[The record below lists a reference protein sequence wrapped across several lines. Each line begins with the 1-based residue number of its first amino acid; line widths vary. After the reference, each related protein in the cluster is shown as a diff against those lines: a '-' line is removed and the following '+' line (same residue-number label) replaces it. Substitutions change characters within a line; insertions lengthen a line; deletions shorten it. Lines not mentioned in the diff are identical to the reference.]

1 VVLRFEKL
9 RRSCGSRH
17 PVSRDFKPNLSAP
30 IREGPQARRAKQNE
44 QRARRAGLAGRQTF
58 ATGEPASRW
67 VRIRHGEP
75 LHFAIEARIYWL
87 CADRE
92 AALRR

>member
-1 VVLRFEKL
+1 
-9 RRSCGSRH
+9 
-17 PVSRDFKPNLSAP
+17 
-30 IREGPQARRAKQNE
+30 
-44 QRARRAGLAGRQTF
+44 
-58 ATGEPASRW
+58 